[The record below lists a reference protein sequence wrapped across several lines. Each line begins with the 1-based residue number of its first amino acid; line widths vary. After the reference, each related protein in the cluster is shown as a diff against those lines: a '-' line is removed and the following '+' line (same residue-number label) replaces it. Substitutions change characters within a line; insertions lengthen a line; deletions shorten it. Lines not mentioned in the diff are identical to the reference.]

1 MQLPHLLNLSQ
12 FNRLIFLPNM
22 QFSYLSLST
31 WTTLITLGF
40 LMLQSSK
47 SRAQLTPTFYDSTCP
62 SVFTIVRDTIVNE
75 LRSDP
80 RIAASILRLH
90 FHDCFVNGCDASILL
105 DNTTS
110 FRTEKEAAPNANS
123 ARGFPVID
131 RMKAAVETACPRTVS
146 CADMLTIAAQ
156 QSVNLAGGPS
166 WRVPLGRRDSLQ
178 AFFDLA
184 NANLPAPF
192 FTLPQ
197 LKASFNNVGLDR
209 PSDLVALSGGH
220 TFGKNQCQF
229 IMDRLYNFSNTGLP
243 DPTLNTTYLQ
253 TLRGQCPRNG
263 NQTVLVD
270 FDLRTPTVFDNKY
283 YVNLKELKGL
293 IQTDQELF
301 SSPNATDTIPLVRSY
316 ADGTQK
322 FFNAFV
328 EAMNRMGNIT
338 PLTGTQG
345 QIRQNCRVVNSNSL
359 LHDVVEIVDF
369 VSSI

>member
-1 MQLPHLLNLSQ
+1 MN
-12 FNRLIFLPNM
+12 
-22 QFSYLSLST
+22 FSYSSLST
-31 WTTLITLGF
+31 WTTLMTLGC
-40 LMLQSSK
+40 LLLHSSI
-47 SRAQLTPTFYDSTCP
+47 SSAQLTPTFYDNTCP

-110 FRTEKEAAPNANS
+110 FRTEKDAAPNANS

-146 CADMLTIAAQ
+146 CADILTIAAQ
-156 QSVNLAGGPS
+156 QAVNLAGGPS

-178 AFFDLA
+178 AFFALA
-184 NANLPAPF
+184 NTNLPAPF

-197 LKASFNNVGLDR
+197 LKASFQNVGLDR

-253 TLRGQCPRNG
+253 TLRVQCPRN
-263 NQTVLVD
+263 
-270 FDLRTPTVFDNKY
+270 
-283 YVNLKELKGL
+283 ELKGL

-301 SSPNATDTIPLVRSY
+301 SSPNATDTIPLVREY

-369 VSSI
+369 VSSM

>member
-1 MQLPHLLNLSQ
+1 MK
-12 FNRLIFLPNM
+12 
-22 QFSYLSLST
+22 FSVSSSSTTTFFT
-31 WTTLITLGF
+31 WTILIALGCLTLRAS
-40 LMLQSSK
+40 MSD
-47 SRAQLTPTFYDSTCP
+47 AQLTPTFYDTSCP
-62 SVFTIVRDTIVNE
+62 NVTNIVRDTIVNE

-110 FRTEKEAAPNANS
+110 FRTEKDAGGNANS

-131 RMKAAVETACPRTVS
+131 RMKAAIERACPRTVS
-146 CADMLTIAAQ
+146 CADTLTIAAQ
-156 QSVNLAGGPS
+156 QSVTLAGGPS

-178 AFFDLA
+178 AFLQLA
-184 NANLPAPF
+184 NANLPGPSS
-192 FTLPQ
+192 TLLR
-197 LKASFNNVGLDR
+197 LKDRFRNVGLDR
-209 PSDLVALSGGH
+209 PSDLVALSGAH
-220 TFGKNQCQF
+220 TFGKNQCRF
-229 IMDRLYNFSNTGLP
+229 IINRLYNFNSTGLP

-253 TLRGQCPRNG
+253 TLRGLCPQNG
-263 NQTVLVD
+263 NLSALVD

-283 YVNLKELKGL
+283 YVNLGERKGL
-293 IQTDQELF
+293 IQSDQELF

-316 ADGTQK
+316 ASSTQT

-345 QIRQNCRVVNSNSL
+345 QIRLNCRVVNSNSL
-359 LHDVVEIVDF
+359 LQDVVEIVDF
-369 VSSI
+369 VSSM